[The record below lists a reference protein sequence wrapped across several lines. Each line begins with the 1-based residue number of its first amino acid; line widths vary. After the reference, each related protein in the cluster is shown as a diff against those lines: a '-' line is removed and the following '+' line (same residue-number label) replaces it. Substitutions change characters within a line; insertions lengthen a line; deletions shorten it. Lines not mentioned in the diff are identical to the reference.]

1 MATEVRLPELG
12 EGVERA
18 DVVRVLVAPG
28 DTVAVD
34 QPLLEIETDKATV
47 EVPSPVAG
55 TVAAVAVEA
64 GATLAVGGLIAALE
78 SDGAAAEADVDTPEA
93 DSTPAADGASSDAD
107 TNPLAADA
115 TTAADAATTAAGAAP
130 PAAAAPAPGPSG
142 AAAPPPAA
150 TTPPT
155 PTAQNGAAAPERA
168 PASPAAAPPT
178 AQAPVAAPVGQF
190 GSDAGI
196 QSGDGGVSSP
206 PLPSAAPP
214 VSSPS
219 PATAAAPAP
228 PEPRSTAPRRRALAA
243 PSVRKLAREIGVDI
257 DAVEGSGANG
267 RVSLDDVKAH
277 ARRAMEQLRS
287 ASRPAAPG
295 QPPAPTLPDF
305 SRWGPIERTPMRN
318 VRRAVARRMSTAWQ
332 TVPHVT
338 QHDRAD
344 VGELEAVRRTLK
356 RTAPDLPLTVTAFAV
371 AVCAAALREFPQ
383 FNASLDTEREEIVY
397 KRYVN
402 IGVAVDT
409 ERGLIVPV
417 IPEADGKSLAALSTE
432 IAEVAAAART
442 AGLPRERLE
451 GGTFTI
457 TNLGGLGG
465 TAFTPIVNHPEVAI
479 LGMSRSAPAPV
490 WSGDRFEPRPMLPL
504 SLSYDH
510 RLIDGADAVRFLR
523 WVAERLEHPLLLELR
538 GPVAPEGKPGS
549 GESAP

>member
-55 TVAAVAVEA
+55 TVAALAVEA
-64 GATLAVGGLIAALE
+64 GATLAVGGLIASLE
-78 SDGAAAEADVDTPEA
+78 
-93 DSTPAADGASSDAD
+93 ADGASSDAD
-107 TNPLAADA
+107 ADPPAADA
-115 TTAADAATTAAGAAP
+115 TTAADEAATHAGAAP

-142 AAAPPPAA
+142 AAAAPPAA
-150 TTPPT
+150 TTLPAT
-155 PTAQNGAAAPERA
+155 PAAEGGAASPESA
-168 PASPAAAPPT
+168 LPSPAAAALG
-178 AQAPVAAPVGQF
+178 AQAPVAAPV
-190 GSDAGI
+190 
-196 QSGDGGVSSP
+196 SP
-206 PLPSAAPP
+206 PPPPSATPT

-219 PATAAAPAP
+219 TATAAAPTP
-228 PEPRSTAPRRRALAA
+228 PEPRSTTARRRALAA

-277 ARRAMEQLRS
+277 ARRAMERLRS
-287 ASRPAAPG
+287 PAPQPAGPG
-295 QPPAPTLPDF
+295 QPPVPALPDF

-318 VRRAVARRMSTAWQ
+318 VRRAVARRMSASWQ
-332 TVPHVT
+332 AVPHVT

-356 RTAPDLPLTVTAFAV
+356 RTSPELPLTVTAFAV

-383 FNASLDTEREEIVY
+383 FNASLDVARDEIVY

-417 IPEADGKSLAALSTE
+417 IPEADRKSLAALSAE

-442 AGLPRERLE
+442 TGLPRERLE

-490 WSGDRFEPRPMLPL
+490 WAGDRFEPRPMLPL

-523 WVAERLEHPLLLELR
+523 WVAERLEHPLLLELQAPPPPEQ
-538 GPVAPEGKPGS
+538 GPGPR
-549 GESAP
+549 

>member
-28 DTVAVD
+28 DTVAID

-47 EVPSPVAG
+47 EVPSPAAG

-64 GATLAVGGLIAALE
+64 GATLAVGGLIAAIE
-78 SDGAAAEADVDTPEA
+78 S
-93 DSTPAADGASSDAD
+93 DGASSDSSAD
-107 TNPLAADA
+107 LRAADA
-115 TTAADAATTAAGAAP
+115 TTAADAAARSAGAAAP
-130 PAAAAPAPGPSG
+130 PAAAAAPGPAG
-142 AAAPPPAA
+142 PAAPPPAA

-155 PTAQNGAAAPERA
+155 PTARDGAAAPESA
-168 PASPAAAPPT
+168 PASPAAAAPAAP
-178 AQAPVAAPVGQF
+178 APVAAP
-190 GSDAGI
+190 A
-196 QSGDGGVSSP
+196 SSP
-206 PLPSAAPP
+206 PPPSAAPP

-228 PEPRSTAPRRRALAA
+228 PEPRPATPRRRALAA
-243 PSVRKLAREIGVDI
+243 PSVRKLAREIGVDV

-287 ASRPAAPG
+287 PAPRPAGAG
-295 QPPAPTLPDF
+295 QPPVPALPDF
-305 SRWGPIERTPMRN
+305 SRWGPVERKPMRN
-318 VRRAVARRMSTAWQ
+318 VRRAVARRMSTSW

-356 RTAPDLPLTVTAFAV
+356 RTAPELPLTVTAFAV

-397 KRYVN
+397 KQYVN

-409 ERGLIVPV
+409 ERGLMVPV
-417 IPEADGKSLAALSTE
+417 IPDADGKSLAALSTE

-442 AGLPRERLE
+442 TGLPRERLE

-490 WSGDRFEPRPMLPL
+490 WAGDRFEPRPMLPL

-523 WVAERLEHPLLLELR
+523 WVAERLEHPLLLELQ
-538 GPVAPEGKPGS
+538 GPVAPEGKKVGS
-549 GESAP
+549 VVASRS

>member
-1 MATEVRLPELG
+1 MAKEVRLPELG

-64 GATLAVGGLIAALE
+64 GASLAVGGLIASLE
-78 SDGAAAEADVDTPEA
+78 PDGATPDGAAPPPTANVTQGDAATMDAAAAAAADDDPAPSPAVAASTRHAAAATPPAAPAPADGAAAPDR
-93 DSTPAADGASSDAD
+93 
-107 TNPLAADA
+107 
-115 TTAADAATTAAGAAP
+115 AGAPAP
-130 PAAAAPAPGPSG
+130 PAAEPAPPAQPPATAPAPSASPPP
-142 AAAPPPAA
+142 AAAGVPAPPPATA
-150 TTPPT
+150 TTPT
-155 PTAQNGAAAPERA
+155 P
-168 PASPAAAPPT
+168 
-178 AQAPVAAPVGQF
+178 
-190 GSDAGI
+190 
-196 QSGDGGVSSP
+196 GG
-206 PLPSAAPP
+206 
-214 VSSPS
+214 
-219 PATAAAPAP
+219 PAP
-228 PEPRSTAPRRRALAA
+228 SPRRRALAA
-243 PSVRKLAREIGVDI
+243 PSVRKLAREIGVDV

-277 ARRAMEQLRS
+277 ARRAMEQLR
-287 ASRPAAPG
+287 APAPPPVSG
-295 QPPAPTLPDF
+295 QPPVPALPDF
-305 SRWGPIERTPMRN
+305 SRWGPVERTPMRN
-318 VRRAVARRMSTAWQ
+318 VRRTVARRMSASWQ

-356 RTAPDLPLTVTAFAV
+356 RTAPELPLTVTAFAV

-383 FNASLDTEREEIVY
+383 FNASIDTARDEIVY

-417 IPEADGKSLAALSTE
+417 IPEADRKGLAALSTE

-442 AGLPRERLE
+442 TGLPRERLE

-479 LGMSRSAPAPV
+479 LGLSRSAAAPV
-490 WSGDRFEPRPMLPL
+490 WAGDRFEPRPMLPL

-523 WVAERLEHPLLLELR
+523 WVAERLEHPLLLELQAPA
-538 GPVAPEGKPGS
+538 GPDQASEPR
-549 GESAP
+549 

>member
-28 DTVAVD
+28 DTVGVD

-55 TVAAVAVEA
+55 TVSAVAVEA
-64 GATLAVGGLIAALE
+64 GATLAVGGLIASLE
-78 SDGAAAEADVDTPEA
+78 PDGAT
-93 DSTPAADGASSDAD
+93 
-107 TNPLAADA
+107 
-115 TTAADAATTAAGAAP
+115 ADAATETPAVDAATAADTAATDASPSEAVAGDAAPHRTPEPASPPDAPTPATAPTPASVAPASGLATAATRPSSPATPASPATSAPVPAP
-130 PAAAAPAPGPSG
+130 PAATAG
-142 AAAPPPAA
+142 
-150 TTPPT
+150 PPT
-155 PTAQNGAAAPERA
+155 P
-168 PASPAAAPPT
+168 
-178 AQAPVAAPVGQF
+178 
-190 GSDAGI
+190 
-196 QSGDGGVSSP
+196 GG
-206 PLPSAAPP
+206 
-214 VSSPS
+214 S
-219 PATAAAPAP
+219 PAT
-228 PEPRSTAPRRRALAA
+228 TPRRRALAA

-287 ASRPAAPG
+287 PAPRPAVPEQPVAP
-295 QPPAPTLPDF
+295 ALPDF
-305 SRWGPIERTPMRN
+305 SRWGPVERKPMRN
-318 VRRAVARRMSTAWQ
+318 VRRTVARRMSTSWQ

-383 FNASLDTEREEIVY
+383 FNASIDTARDEIVY

-417 IPEADGKSLAALSTE
+417 IPEADRKSLAALSTE
-432 IAEVAAAART
+432 IAEVAAAARAT
-442 AGLPRERLE
+442 GLPRERLE

-465 TAFTPIVNHPEVAI
+465 TAFTPIVNYPEVAI

-490 WSGDRFEPRPMLPL
+490 WTGERFEPRPMLPL

-523 WVAERLEHPLLLELR
+523 WVAERLEHPLLLELQ
-538 GPVAPEGKPGS
+538 APAEPN
-549 GESAP
+549 GESAPA

>member
-1 MATEVRLPELG
+1 MATEVRLPALG

-18 DVVRVLVAPG
+18 DVVRVLVVPG
-28 DTVAVD
+28 DTVAID

-64 GATLAVGGLIAALE
+64 GASLPVGGLIASLE
-78 SDGAAAEADVDTPEA
+78 AAGAAPDAAADTP
-93 DSTPAADGASSDAD
+93 
-107 TNPLAADA
+107 AADA
-115 TTAADAATTAAGAAP
+115 TTTE
-130 PAAAAPAPGPSG
+130 AAAATAVGTAATAVPAPSQSGAEPPAPGATRSPATPAPAIG
-142 AAAPPPAA
+142 AAAPGPTTAATPTPLPTSPAPPA
-150 TTPPT
+150 
-155 PTAQNGAAAPERA
+155 
-168 PASPAAAPPT
+168 PAIVAPP
-178 AQAPVAAPVGQF
+178 A
-190 GSDAGI
+190 
-196 QSGDGGVSSP
+196 SSP
-206 PLPSAAPP
+206 PADAPAQGFPAP
-214 VSSPS
+214 VS
-219 PATAAAPAP
+219 
-228 PEPRSTAPRRRALAA
+228 RRRALAA

-277 ARRAMEQLRS
+277 AKRAMAQLR
-287 ASRPAAPG
+287 ARA
-295 QPPAPTLPDF
+295 PAPAQPSAPELPDF

-318 VRRAVARRMSTAWQ
+318 VRRAVARRMSTSWQ

-371 AVCAAALREFPQ
+371 AVCAAALKEFPQ
-383 FNASLDTEREEIVY
+383 FNASLDTARDEIVY

-417 IPEADGKSLAALSTE
+417 IPEADRKSLAALSTE

-442 AGLPRERLE
+442 TGLPRERLE

-465 TAFTPIVNHPEVAI
+465 TAFTPIVNYPEVAI

-490 WSGDRFEPRPMLPL
+490 WAGDRFEPRPMLPL

-538 GPVAPEGKPGS
+538 GPVAPEGKG
-549 GESAP
+549 

>member
-1 MATEVRLPELG
+1 MATEVRLPALG

-18 DVVRVLVAPG
+18 DVVRVLVVPG
-28 DTVAVD
+28 DTVAID

-55 TVAAVAVEA
+55 TVAAVAVET
-64 GATLAVGGLIAALE
+64 GASLPVGGLIASFEA
-78 SDGAAAEADVDTPEA
+78 DGAAIDAPTDE
-93 DSTPAADGASSDAD
+93 TPAAAD
-107 TNPLAADA
+107 SA
-115 TTAADAATTAAGAAP
+115 TGTGVAVPTDP
-130 PAAAAPAPGPSG
+130 APAPSPT
-142 AAAPPPAA
+142 AEPPPPPPPA
-150 TTPPT
+150 T
-155 PTAQNGAAAPERA
+155 
-168 PASPAAAPPT
+168 
-178 AQAPVAAPVGQF
+178 VAAP
-190 GSDAGI
+190 S
-196 QSGDGGVSSP
+196 
-206 PLPSAAPP
+206 PSATAK
-214 VSSPS
+214 PS
-219 PATAAAPAP
+219 
-228 PEPRSTAPRRRALAA
+228 RRRALAA

-287 ASRPAAPG
+287 PAPQPAGPGHPAAP
-295 QPPAPTLPDF
+295 ALPDF

-318 VRRAVARRMSTAWQ
+318 VRRTVARRMSTSWQ

-371 AVCAAALREFPQ
+371 AVCAAALKEFPQ
-383 FNASLDTEREEIVY
+383 FNASLDVARDEIVY

-417 IPEADGKSLAALSTE
+417 IPEADRKSLAALSTE

-442 AGLPRERLE
+442 TGLPRERLE

-479 LGMSRSAPAPV
+479 LGMSRSVPAPV
-490 WSGDRFEPRPMLPL
+490 WTGDRFEPRPMLPL

-538 GPVAPEGKPGS
+538 GPVAPEGKSGS
-549 GESAP
+549 GKPAP

>member
-28 DTVAVD
+28 DTVSVD

-55 TVAAVAVEA
+55 TVAALAVEA
-64 GATLAVGGLIAALE
+64 GATLAVGGLIASLE
-78 SDGAAAEADVDTPEA
+78 SDGDAPAPVDTPAAAETPVD
-93 DSTPAADGASSDAD
+93 
-107 TNPLAADA
+107 
-115 TTAADAATTAAGAAP
+115 
-130 PAAAAPAPGPSG
+130 
-142 AAAPPPAA
+142 AAPPP
-150 TTPPT
+150 PP
-155 PTAQNGAAAPERA
+155 PVP
-168 PASPAAAPPT
+168 PAPP
-178 AQAPVAAPVGQF
+178 
-190 GSDAGI
+190 
-196 QSGDGGVSSP
+196 
-206 PLPSAAPP
+206 APP
-214 VSSPS
+214 
-219 PATAAAPAP
+219 TAAAPAP
-228 PEPRSTAPRRRALAA
+228 ATSPPPAAAPAPPAPASRRRALAA

-267 RVSLDDVKAH
+267 RVRLDDVKAH

-287 ASRPAAPG
+287 PAKAPVPG
-295 QPPAPTLPDF
+295 HPAVPAVPAVPALPDF
-305 SRWGPIERTPMRN
+305 SRWGPVERKPMRN
-318 VRRAVARRMSTAWQ
+318 VRRAVARRMSTSWQ

-344 VGELEAVRRTLK
+344 VSELEAVRGTLK
-356 RTAPDLPLTVTAFAV
+356 RTSPELPLTVTAFAV
-371 AVCAAALREFPQ
+371 AVCAAALKEFPQ
-383 FNASLDTEREEIVY
+383 FNASLDTARDEIVF

-417 IPEADGKSLAALSTE
+417 IPDADRKGLAALSTE

-442 AGLPRERLE
+442 TGLPRERLE

-465 TAFTPIVNHPEVAI
+465 TAFTPIVNYPEVAI

-490 WSGDRFEPRPMLPL
+490 WAGDRFEPRPMLPL

-523 WVAERLEHPLLLELR
+523 WVAERLEHPLLLELQTR
-538 GPVAPEGKPGS
+538 TAPDS
-549 GESAP
+549 

>member
-55 TVAAVAVEA
+55 TIAAVAVEP

-78 SDGAAAEADVDTPEA
+78 SDGA
-93 DSTPAADGASSDAD
+93 SSDTDAD
-107 TNPLAADA
+107 LPAADA
-115 TTAADAATTAAGAAP
+115 TAAADAATHAGAAATHANAAATHAGAAATHAGAAAPEATAPASGRSGAPAP
-130 PAAAAPAPGPSG
+130 PPTATTLPAAPAAEGGAAAPESAPASAAAAAPA
-142 AAAPPPAA
+142 
-150 TTPPT
+150 
-155 PTAQNGAAAPERA
+155 
-168 PASPAAAPPT
+168 
-178 AQAPVAAPVGQF
+178 AQAPVAAPV
-190 GSDAGI
+190 
-196 QSGDGGVSSP
+196 SSP
-206 PLPSAAPP
+206 PPPSAAPP

-219 PATAAAPAP
+219 PPSAPPPVSSPSPTTAAAPAP
-228 PEPRSTAPRRRALAA
+228 PEPQSTTPRRRALAA

-287 ASRPAAPG
+287 PAEAPVRG
-295 QPPAPTLPDF
+295 QPAVPTVPTLPDF

-318 VRRAVARRMSTAWQ
+318 VRRAVARRMSTSWQ

-356 RTAPDLPLTVTAFAV
+356 RTSPELPLTVTAFAV

-383 FNASLDTEREEIVY
+383 FNASLDTERGEIVY

-417 IPEADGKSLAALSTE
+417 IPDADRKSLAALSTE

-442 AGLPRERLE
+442 TGLPRERLE

-465 TAFTPIVNHPEVAI
+465 TAFTPIVNYPEVAI

-490 WSGDRFEPRPMLPL
+490 WAGDRFEPRPMLPL

-523 WVAERLEHPLLLELR
+523 WVAERLEHPLLLELQ
-538 GPVAPEGKPGS
+538 APAPNGQ
-549 GESAP
+549 ESAPA

>member
-18 DVVRVLVAPG
+18 DIVRVLVAPG

-55 TVAAVAVEA
+55 TVAVVAVEA
-64 GATLAVGGLIAALE
+64 GASLAVGGLIASLE
-78 SDGAAAEADVDTPEA
+78 
-93 DSTPAADGASSDAD
+93 ADGASSDAD
-107 TNPLAADA
+107 ADLPTTDA
-115 TTAADAATTAAGAAP
+115 TTAADAAAAHASAAP
-130 PAAAAPAPGPSG
+130 PAAAAPAPSPSG
-142 AAAPPPAA
+142 AAAHRPAA
-150 TTPPT
+150 TTLPATPPAEGGT
-155 PTAQNGAAAPERA
+155 AAPESA
-168 PASPAAAPPT
+168 LPSPAAAAAAAP
-178 AQAPVAAPVGQF
+178 APVAAPV
-190 GSDAGI
+190 
-196 QSGDGGVSSP
+196 SSP
-206 PLPSAAPP
+206 RPPSTAPP
-214 VSSPS
+214 VPSLS

-228 PEPRSTAPRRRALAA
+228 GEPQSTTPRRRALAA

-287 ASRPAAPG
+287 PAPQPARPA
-295 QPPAPTLPDF
+295 QPPVPALPDF

-318 VRRAVARRMSTAWQ
+318 VRRAVARRMSASWQ

-344 VGELEAVRRTLK
+344 VGELDAVRRTLK
-356 RTAPDLPLTVTAFAV
+356 RTSPELPLTVTAFAV

-383 FNASLDTEREEIVY
+383 FNASIDTARDEIVY

-417 IPEADGKSLAALSTE
+417 IPEADRKSLAALSTE

-442 AGLPRERLE
+442 TGLPRERLE

-490 WSGDRFEPRPMLPL
+490 WAGDRFEPRPMLPL

-523 WVAERLEHPLLLELR
+523 WVAERLEHPLLLELQ
-538 GPVAPEGKPGS
+538 PPAS
-549 GESAP
+549 ANGESAPA

>member
-1 MATEVRLPELG
+1 MHGERRLATEVRLPELG

-64 GATLAVGGLIAALE
+64 GATLAVGGLIASLE
-78 SDGAAAEADVDTPEA
+78 PDGPAAAEAPSAAEE
-93 DSTPAADGASSDAD
+93 PAAEAPAAGDPGPSPAASATLPPGPPASAVPPRAAAPVSSRAP
-107 TNPLAADA
+107 TTSPALAASA
-115 TTAADAATTAAGAAP
+115 TPPPGPPASAVPPRAAAAVSSRAPTTSPAPVATRGVTHGTMVSQDKGQRSTAGAAP
-130 PAAAAPAPGPSG
+130 LPPGPQPVPGAPTQRSG
-142 AAAPPPAA
+142 RP
-150 TTPPT
+150 
-155 PTAQNGAAAPERA
+155 
-168 PASPAAAPPT
+168 
-178 AQAPVAAPVGQF
+178 
-190 GSDAGI
+190 
-196 QSGDGGVSSP
+196 
-206 PLPSAAPP
+206 
-214 VSSPS
+214 
-219 PATAAAPAP
+219 
-228 PEPRSTAPRRRALAA
+228 ALAA

-257 DAVEGSGANG
+257 DAVQGSAANG

-287 ASRPAAPG
+287 PA
-295 QPPAPTLPDF
+295 QPPVPALPDF

-318 VRRAVARRMSTAWQ
+318 VRRAVARRMSQAWQ

-344 VGELEAVRRTLK
+344 IGEFEAVRRTLK
-356 RTAPDLPLTVTAFAV
+356 RTSPDVPLTVTAFAV
-371 AVCAAALREFPQ
+371 AVAAAGLREFPQ
-383 FNASLDTEREEIVY
+383 FNASLDTARDEIVY
-397 KRYVN
+397 KRYINV
-402 IGVAVDT
+402 GVAVDT

-417 IPEADGKSLAALSTE
+417 IPQADRKSLATLSTE
-432 IAEVAAAART
+432 IAELAAAVR
-442 AGLPRERLE
+442 GGGVPPERLA

-465 TAFTPIVNHPEVAI
+465 TAFTPIVNYPEVAI

-490 WSGDRFEPRPMLPL
+490 WVDGRFEPRPMLPL

-523 WVAERLEHPLLLELR
+523 WVADRLEHPLLLELQS
-538 GPVAPEGKPGS
+538 PAPGQ
-549 GESAP
+549 ESAPKNGQATNPCRPG

>member
-34 QPLLEIETDKATV
+34 QALLEIETDKATV

-55 TVAAVAVEA
+55 TVTTVAAEA
-64 GATLAVGGLIAALE
+64 GATLAVGGLIASLDA
-78 SDGAAAEADVDTPEA
+78 DGDGPVEDAPTEAGAEAPAAE
-93 DSTPAADGASSDAD
+93 TPAAE
-107 TNPLAADA
+107 
-115 TTAADAATTAAGAAP
+115 
-130 PAAAAPAPGPSG
+130 PA
-142 AAAPPPAA
+142 
-150 TTPPT
+150 
-155 PTAQNGAAAPERA
+155 
-168 PASPAAAPPT
+168 
-178 AQAPVAAPVGQF
+178 
-190 GSDAGI
+190 
-196 QSGDGGVSSP
+196 
-206 PLPSAAPP
+206 
-214 VSSPS
+214 PS
-219 PATAAAPAP
+219 PATGPTPPSPAAPAT
-228 PEPRSTAPRRRALAA
+228 PEPRSATPRRRALAA
-243 PSVRKLAREIGVDI
+243 PSVRKLAREVGVDV

-277 ARRAMEQLRS
+277 TRRAMERLRS
-287 ASRPAAPG
+287 PAVQPAGPG
-295 QPPAPTLPDF
+295 QPPVPALPDF

-318 VRRAVARRMSTAWQ
+318 VRRTVARRMSASWQ

-356 RTAPDLPLTVTAFAV
+356 RTSPELPLTVTAFAV

-383 FNASLDTEREEIVY
+383 FNASIDTARGEIVY

-417 IPEADGKSLAALSTE
+417 IPAAERKSLAALSTE

-442 AGLPRERLE
+442 TGLPRERLE

-479 LGMSRSAPAPV
+479 LGLSRSAPAPV
-490 WSGDRFEPRPMLPL
+490 WAGDRFEPRPLLPL

-523 WVAERLEHPLLLELR
+523 WVAERLEHPLLLELQT
-538 GPVAPEGKPGS
+538 AAS
-549 GESAP
+549 ADGESAPA

>member
-28 DTVAVD
+28 ESVAVD

-64 GATLAVGGLIAALE
+64 GASLPVGGLIASLE
-78 SDGAAAEADVDTPEA
+78 ADGAAMDAPADE
-93 DSTPAADGASSDAD
+93 TPAAAD
-107 TNPLAADA
+107 SV
-115 TTAADAATTAAGAAP
+115 AGTDVAAP
-130 PAAAAPAPGPSG
+130 PNVAPAPSPTAEPAPPPPPATVAAPA
-142 AAAPPPAA
+142 
-150 TTPPT
+150 
-155 PTAQNGAAAPERA
+155 
-168 PASPAAAPPT
+168 AS
-178 AQAPVAAPVGQF
+178 
-190 GSDAGI
+190 
-196 QSGDGGVSSP
+196 
-206 PLPSAAPP
+206 
-214 VSSPS
+214 
-219 PATAAAPAP
+219 ATATP
-228 PEPRSTAPRRRALAA
+228 SRRRALAA

-257 DAVEGSGANG
+257 DAVEGSGANR
-267 RVSLDDVKAH
+267 RVSLGDVKAH
-277 ARRAMEQLRS
+277 ARRAMERLRS
-287 ASRPAAPG
+287 PVPRPAGAG
-295 QPPAPTLPDF
+295 QPPVPALPDF
-305 SRWGPIERTPMRN
+305 SRWGPVERKPMRN
-318 VRRAVARRMSTAWQ
+318 VRRAVARRMSTSWQ

-356 RTAPDLPLTVTAFAV
+356 RTAPELPLTVTAFAV

-383 FNASLDTEREEIVY
+383 FNASLDTERDEIVY

-417 IPEADGKSLAALSTE
+417 IPDADGKSLAALSTE

-442 AGLPRERLE
+442 SGLPRERLE

-490 WSGDRFEPRPMLPL
+490 WTGDRFEPRPMLPL

-523 WVAERLEHPLLLELR
+523 WVAERLEHPLLLELQ
-538 GPVAPEGKPGS
+538 GPVAPEGKKVGS
-549 GESAP
+549 VAASRS

>member
-18 DVVRVLVAPG
+18 DVVRVLVSPG
-28 DTVAVD
+28 DTVTLD

-55 TVAAVAVEA
+55 TVAAVAVEP
-64 GATLAVGGLIAALE
+64 GASLAVGGLIASVEA
-78 SDGAAAEADVDTPEA
+78 DGGGPATDPPTETGTEAPEAAAPGQ
-93 DSTPAADGASSDAD
+93 SPATGPVSSPPPPATAAPASS
-107 TNPLAADA
+107 PPA
-115 TTAADAATTAAGAAP
+115 TTAAPVAG
-130 PAAAAPAPGPSG
+130 
-142 AAAPPPAA
+142 
-150 TTPPT
+150 
-155 PTAQNGAAAPERA
+155 A
-168 PASPAAAPPT
+168 PAS
-178 AQAPVAAPVGQF
+178 
-190 GSDAGI
+190 
-196 QSGDGGVSSP
+196 SP
-206 PLPSAAPP
+206 Q
-214 VSSPS
+214 
-219 PATAAAPAP
+219 
-228 PEPRSTAPRRRALAA
+228 RRALAA

-267 RVSLDDVKAH
+267 RVSLGDVKAH

-287 ASRPAAPG
+287 PAPRPAVPG
-295 QPPAPTLPDF
+295 QPPVPALPDF

-318 VRRAVARRMSTAWQ
+318 VRRTVARRMSTSWQ

-383 FNASLDTEREEIVY
+383 FNASLDTARGEIVY

-409 ERGLIVPV
+409 QRGLIVPV
-417 IPEADGKSLAALSTE
+417 IPEADRKSLAALSTE

-442 AGLPRERLE
+442 TGLPRERLE

-479 LGMSRSAPAPV
+479 LGLSRSAPAPV
-490 WSGDRFEPRPMLPL
+490 WAGDRFEPRPMLPL

-523 WVAERLEHPLLLELR
+523 WVAERFEHPLLLELQTAA
-538 GPVAPEGKPGS
+538 GPNGGAGPQAEGAT
-549 GESAP
+549 E

>member
-55 TVAAVAVEA
+55 TVAAVAVDA
-64 GATLAVGGLIAALE
+64 GATLAVGGLIASLE
-78 SDGAAAEADVDTPEA
+78 ADGDGPVPDAPTKAGAEA
-93 DSTPAADGASSDAD
+93 PAVE
-107 TNPLAADA
+107 T
-115 TTAADAATTAAGAAP
+115 
-130 PAAAAPAPGPSG
+130 
-142 AAAPPPAA
+142 
-150 TTPPT
+150 
-155 PTAQNGAAAPERA
+155 
-168 PASPAAAPPT
+168 
-178 AQAPVAAPVGQF
+178 
-190 GSDAGI
+190 
-196 QSGDGGVSSP
+196 
-206 PLPSAAPP
+206 PSAEPA
-214 VSSPS
+214 PS
-219 PATAAAPAP
+219 PATGPTPPSPAAPAT
-228 PEPRSTAPRRRALAA
+228 PEPRSATPRRRALAA

-287 ASRPAAPG
+287 PTPRPAGPG
-295 QPPAPTLPDF
+295 QPPFPALPDF

-318 VRRAVARRMSTAWQ
+318 VRRTVARRMSTSWQ

-356 RTAPDLPLTVTAFAV
+356 RTSPDLPLTVTAFAV
-371 AVCAAALREFPQ
+371 AVCAAALRQFPQ
-383 FNASLDTEREEIVY
+383 FNASIDVARDEIVY

-417 IPEADGKSLAALSTE
+417 IPEADRKSLAALSTE

-442 AGLPRERLE
+442 TGLPRERLE

-479 LGMSRSAPAPV
+479 LGLSRSAPAPV
-490 WSGDRFEPRPMLPL
+490 WAGDRFEPRPMLPL

-523 WVAERLEHPLLLELR
+523 WVAERLEHPLLLELQGSAEPDEER
-538 GPVAPEGKPGS
+538 EPPGS
-549 GESAP
+549 AP

>member
-28 DTVAVD
+28 DAVAVD

-64 GATLAVGGLIAALE
+64 GATLAVGGLIASLE
-78 SDGAAAEADVDTPEA
+78 PEGAAD
-93 DSTPAADGASSDAD
+93 AADAAADMPGAGATTAADA
-107 TNPLAADA
+107 AAGATTAADAAATDAAADAAATDA
-115 TTAADAATTAAGAAP
+115 TTAADAAAAGATTAAAVAADPAPGPAAPPPPTTTTPPAAPTPAGGAPAPGPAAAATPTPPPASPALPTPP
-130 PAAAAPAPGPSG
+130 PAAAA
-142 AAAPPPAA
+142 
-150 TTPPT
+150 
-155 PTAQNGAAAPERA
+155 
-168 PASPAAAPPT
+168 
-178 AQAPVAAPVGQF
+178 
-190 GSDAGI
+190 
-196 QSGDGGVSSP
+196 VSSRP
-206 PLPSAAPP
+206 
-214 VSSPS
+214 
-219 PATAAAPAP
+219 PATAAAPATGSP
-228 PEPRSTAPRRRALAA
+228 APTSRRRALAA
-243 PSVRKLAREIGVDI
+243 PSVRKLAREIGVDV

-277 ARRAMEQLRS
+277 ARRTMERLRS
-287 ASRPAAPG
+287 PAQTPAQPSAP
-295 QPPAPTLPDF
+295 ALPDF

-318 VRRAVARRMSTAWQ
+318 VRRAVARRMSTSWQ

-344 VGELEAVRRTLK
+344 IGELEAVRRTLK
-356 RTAPDLPLTVTAFAV
+356 RTSPELPLTVTAFAV
-371 AVCAAALREFPQ
+371 AVVAAALREFPQ
-383 FNASLDTEREEIVY
+383 FNASLDTAREEIVY

-402 IGVAVDT
+402 VGVAVDT

-417 IPEADGKSLAALSTE
+417 IPGADGKSLAALSAE

-442 AGLPRERLE
+442 TGLPRERLE

-490 WSGDRFEPRPMLPL
+490 WVGDRFEPRPMLPL

-538 GPVAPEGKPGS
+538 PETAPGS
-549 GESAP
+549 

>member
-55 TVAAVAVEA
+55 TVTAVAAEA
-64 GATLAVGGLIAALE
+64 GATLAVGGLIASLE
-78 SDGAAAEADVDTPEA
+78 ADGDGPVPDAPTEAGAEAPPAE
-93 DSTPAADGASSDAD
+93 TPAAE
-107 TNPLAADA
+107 
-115 TTAADAATTAAGAAP
+115 
-130 PAAAAPAPGPSG
+130 PAPGP
-142 AAAPPPAA
+142 A
-150 TTPPT
+150 TDPTPP
-155 PTAQNGAAAPERA
+155 
-168 PASPAAAPPT
+168 SPAA
-178 AQAPVAAPVGQF
+178 PV
-190 GSDAGI
+190 
-196 QSGDGGVSSP
+196 
-206 PLPSAAPP
+206 
-214 VSSPS
+214 
-219 PATAAAPAP
+219 P
-228 PEPRSTAPRRRALAA
+228 PEPQSTTPRRRALAA
-243 PSVRKLAREIGVDI
+243 PSVRKLAREIGVDV
-257 DAVEGSGANG
+257 DAVEGSGANR

-287 ASRPAAPG
+287 PAPQPAGPG
-295 QPPAPTLPDF
+295 QPTVPALPDF

-318 VRRAVARRMSTAWQ
+318 VRRAVARRMSASWQ

-356 RTAPDLPLTVTAFAV
+356 RTSPELPLTVTAFAV

-383 FNASLDTEREEIVY
+383 FNASIDVARDEIVY

-402 IGVAVDT
+402 VGVAVDT

-417 IPEADGKSLAALSTE
+417 ILDADRKSLAALSTE

-442 AGLPRERLE
+442 TGLPRERLE

-465 TAFTPIVNHPEVAI
+465 TAFTPIVNHPEAAI
-479 LGMSRSAPAPV
+479 LGLSRSAPAPV
-490 WSGDRFEPRPMLPL
+490 WTGDRFEPRPMLPL

-523 WVAERLEHPLLLELR
+523 WVAERLEHPLLLELQS
-538 GPVAPEGKPGS
+538 PAS
-549 GESAP
+549 ANGESAPA

>member
-28 DTVAVD
+28 ESVAVD

-64 GATLAVGGLIAALE
+64 GATLAVGGLIAAIE
-78 SDGAAAEADVDTPEA
+78 S
-93 DSTPAADGASSDAD
+93 DGASSDSSAD
-107 TNPLAADA
+107 LPAADA
-115 TTAADAATTAAGAAP
+115 TTAADAAARSAGAAAP
-130 PAAAAPAPGPSG
+130 PAAAAAPGPSG
-142 AAAPPPAA
+142 PAAPPPAA
-150 TTPPT
+150 TTPPA
-155 PTAQNGAAAPERA
+155 PTARDGAAAPESA
-168 PASPAAAPPT
+168 PASPAAA
-178 AQAPVAAPVGQF
+178 APAAP
-190 GSDAGI
+190 APMAAP
-196 QSGDGGVSSP
+196 VSSP
-206 PLPSAAPP
+206 PPPSAAPP
-214 VSSPS
+214 ASSPS
-219 PATAAAPAP
+219 PATAAEPAP
-228 PEPRSTAPRRRALAA
+228 PEPRSATPRRRALAA
-243 PSVRKLAREIGVDI
+243 PSVRKLAREIGVDV
-257 DAVEGSGANG
+257 DAVEGSGTNG

-277 ARRAMEQLRS
+277 ARRAMERLRS
-287 ASRPAAPG
+287 PAPPPAGPGQPAAP
-295 QPPAPTLPDF
+295 ALPDF
-305 SRWGPIERTPMRN
+305 SRWGPVERKPMRN
-318 VRRAVARRMSTAWQ
+318 VRRAVARRMSTSWQ

-356 RTAPDLPLTVTAFAV
+356 RTAPELPLNVTAFAV

-417 IPEADGKSLAALSTE
+417 IPEADRKSLAALSTE

-442 AGLPRERLE
+442 TGLPRERLE

-490 WSGDRFEPRPMLPL
+490 WTGDRFEPRPMLPL

-523 WVAERLEHPLLLELR
+523 WVAERLEHPLLLELQ
-538 GPVAPEGKPGS
+538 APAPNGQ
-549 GESAP
+549 ESAST

>member
-1 MATEVRLPELG
+1 MHGERRLATEVRLPELG

-18 DVVRVLVAPG
+18 DVVRVLVTPG
-28 DTVAVD
+28 DTVALD

-64 GATLAVGGLIAALE
+64 GATLAVGGLIASL
-78 SDGAAAEADVDTPEA
+78 EADGDRPAPAHAPAETRTDATAPPP
-93 DSTPAADGASSDAD
+93 SPAAPAASAPPPAVAPPAS
-107 TNPLAADA
+107 L
-115 TTAADAATTAAGAAP
+115 P
-130 PAAAAPAPGPSG
+130 PAAAPTPPAPAP
-142 AAAPPPAA
+142 AP
-150 TTPPT
+150 
-155 PTAQNGAAAPERA
+155 
-168 PASPAAAPPT
+168 
-178 AQAPVAAPVGQF
+178 
-190 GSDAGI
+190 
-196 QSGDGGVSSP
+196 
-206 PLPSAAPP
+206 
-214 VSSPS
+214 
-219 PATAAAPAP
+219 
-228 PEPRSTAPRRRALAA
+228 APRRRALAA

-277 ARRAMEQLRS
+277 ARRAMEQARS
-287 ASRPAAPG
+287 PAPRPAAPG
-295 QPPAPTLPDF
+295 QPAAPALPDF
-305 SRWGPIERTPMRN
+305 SRWGPVERKPMRN
-318 VRRAVARRMSTAWQ
+318 VRQAVARRMSTSWQ

-383 FNASLDTEREEIVY
+383 FNASLDVARDEIVY

-442 AGLPRERLE
+442 TGLPRERLE

-490 WSGDRFEPRPMLPL
+490 WAGDRFEPRPMLPL

-523 WVAERLEHPLLLELR
+523 WVAERLEHPLLLELQ
-538 GPVAPEGKPGS
+538 GSVAPEGK
-549 GESAP
+549 A

>member
-1 MATEVRLPELG
+1 M
-12 EGVERA
+12 
-18 DVVRVLVAPG
+18 
-28 DTVAVD
+28 
-34 QPLLEIETDKATV
+34 
-47 EVPSPVAG
+47 
-55 TVAAVAVEA
+55 
-64 GATLAVGGLIAALE
+64 
-78 SDGAAAEADVDTPEA
+78 
-93 DSTPAADGASSDAD
+93 
-107 TNPLAADA
+107 
-115 TTAADAATTAAGAAP
+115 
-130 PAAAAPAPGPSG
+130 
-142 AAAPPPAA
+142 
-150 TTPPT
+150 
-155 PTAQNGAAAPERA
+155 
-168 PASPAAAPPT
+168 
-178 AQAPVAAPVGQF
+178 
-190 GSDAGI
+190 
-196 QSGDGGVSSP
+196 
-206 PLPSAAPP
+206 
-214 VSSPS
+214 
-219 PATAAAPAP
+219 
-228 PEPRSTAPRRRALAA
+228 
-243 PSVRKLAREIGVDI
+243 RKLAREIGVDI

-287 ASRPAAPG
+287 PAPRPAGPG
-295 QPPAPTLPDF
+295 QPAATALPDF
-305 SRWGPIERTPMRN
+305 SRWGPVERKPMRN

-356 RTAPDLPLTVTAFAV
+356 RTSPELPLTVTAFAL

-417 IPEADGKSLAALSTE
+417 IPEADGKSLAELSTE
-432 IAEVAAAART
+432 LAEVAAAART
-442 AGLPRERLE
+442 TGLPRERLE

-490 WSGDRFEPRPMLPL
+490 WAGDRFEPRPMLPL

-538 GPVAPEGKPGS
+538 PEATP
-549 GESAP
+549 

>member
-55 TVAAVAVEA
+55 TVAAVAVEP

-78 SDGAAAEADVDTPEA
+78 SDGA
-93 DSTPAADGASSDAD
+93 SSDTVAD
-107 TNPLAADA
+107 LPAADA
-115 TTAADAATTAAGAAP
+115 TTAADAATHAGAAATHAGAAAPEATAPASGRSGAPAP
-130 PAAAAPAPGPSG
+130 PPTATTLPAAPAAEGGAAAPESAPASAAAAAPA
-142 AAAPPPAA
+142 
-150 TTPPT
+150 
-155 PTAQNGAAAPERA
+155 
-168 PASPAAAPPT
+168 
-178 AQAPVAAPVGQF
+178 AQAPVAAQ
-190 GSDAGI
+190 
-196 QSGDGGVSSP
+196 VSSP
-206 PLPSAAPP
+206 PPPPAPPPVSSPPPPSAPPPMSSPPPPSAAPP

-219 PATAAAPAP
+219 PTTAAAPAP
-228 PEPRSTAPRRRALAA
+228 PEPQSTTPRRRALAA

-257 DAVEGSGANG
+257 DAVEGSGVNG

-287 ASRPAAPG
+287 PAEAPVPG
-295 QPPAPTLPDF
+295 QPAVPAVPTLPDF

-318 VRRAVARRMSTAWQ
+318 VRRAVARRMSTSWQ

-356 RTAPDLPLTVTAFAV
+356 RTSPELPLTVTAFAV

-383 FNASLDTEREEIVY
+383 FNASLDTERGEIVY

-417 IPEADGKSLAALSTE
+417 IPDADRKSLAALSTE

-442 AGLPRERLE
+442 TGLPRERLE

-465 TAFTPIVNHPEVAI
+465 TAFTPIVNYPEVAI

-490 WSGDRFEPRPMLPL
+490 WAGDRFEPRPMLPL

-523 WVAERLEHPLLLELR
+523 WVAERLEHPLLLELQ
-538 GPVAPEGKPGS
+538 APAPNGQ
-549 GESAP
+549 ESAPA

>member
-28 DTVAVD
+28 DTVSVD

-55 TVAAVAVEA
+55 TVAALAVEA
-64 GATLAVGGLIAALE
+64 GATLAVGGLIASLE
-78 SDGAAAEADVDTPEA
+78 SDGDAPAPVDTPAAAETPVD
-93 DSTPAADGASSDAD
+93 
-107 TNPLAADA
+107 
-115 TTAADAATTAAGAAP
+115 
-130 PAAAAPAPGPSG
+130 
-142 AAAPPPAA
+142 AAPPP
-150 TTPPT
+150 PP
-155 PTAQNGAAAPERA
+155 PVP
-168 PASPAAAPPT
+168 PAPP
-178 AQAPVAAPVGQF
+178 
-190 GSDAGI
+190 
-196 QSGDGGVSSP
+196 
-206 PLPSAAPP
+206 APP
-214 VSSPS
+214 
-219 PATAAAPAP
+219 TAAAPAP
-228 PEPRSTAPRRRALAA
+228 ATSPPPAAAPAPPAPASRRRALAA

-267 RVSLDDVKAH
+267 RVRLDDVKAH

-287 ASRPAAPG
+287 PAKAPVPG
-295 QPPAPTLPDF
+295 DPAVPAVPAVPDF
-305 SRWGPIERTPMRN
+305 SRWGPVERKPMRN
-318 VRRAVARRMSTAWQ
+318 VRRAVARRMSTSWQ

-344 VGELEAVRRTLK
+344 VSELEAVRGTLK
-356 RTAPDLPLTVTAFAV
+356 RTSPELPLTVTAFAV
-371 AVCAAALREFPQ
+371 AVCAAALKEFPQ
-383 FNASLDTEREEIVY
+383 FNASLDTARDEIVF

-417 IPEADGKSLAALSTE
+417 IPDADRKGLAALSTE

-442 AGLPRERLE
+442 TGLPRERLE

-465 TAFTPIVNHPEVAI
+465 TAFTPIVNYPEVAI

-490 WSGDRFEPRPMLPL
+490 WAGDRFEPRPMLPL

-523 WVAERLEHPLLLELR
+523 WVAERLEHPLLLELQTR
-538 GPVAPEGKPGS
+538 TAPDS
-549 GESAP
+549 

>member
-18 DVVRVLVAPG
+18 DIVRVLVAPG
-28 DTVAVD
+28 DSVAVD

-64 GATLAVGGLIAALE
+64 GATLAVGGLIASLE
-78 SDGAAAEADVDTPEA
+78 ADGGGPATDSPTEAGTEAPKAAAPEQ
-93 DSTPAADGASSDAD
+93 SPATVPVPSR
-107 TNPLAADA
+107 P
-115 TTAADAATTAAGAAP
+115 P
-130 PAAAAPAPGPSG
+130 PAAAAPASSPP
-142 AAAPPPAA
+142 APPAA
-150 TTPPT
+150 
-155 PTAQNGAAAPERA
+155 
-168 PASPAAAPPT
+168 
-178 AQAPVAAPVGQF
+178 PVAV
-190 GSDAGI
+190 
-196 QSGDGGVSSP
+196 
-206 PLPSAAPP
+206 
-214 VSSPS
+214 
-219 PATAAAPAP
+219 APAP
-228 PEPRSTAPRRRALAA
+228 SPRHRALAA
-243 PSVRKLAREIGVDI
+243 PSVRKLAREIGVEI

-287 ASRPAAPG
+287 
-295 QPPAPTLPDF
+295 PAPQPAGPGPPVPALPDF

-318 VRRAVARRMSTAWQ
+318 VRRTVARRMSASWQ

-356 RTAPDLPLTVTAFAV
+356 RTSPELPLTVTAFAV

-383 FNASLDTEREEIVY
+383 FNASIDTARDEIVY

-417 IPEADGKSLAALSTE
+417 IPEADQKSLAALSTE

-442 AGLPRERLE
+442 TGLPRERLE

-465 TAFTPIVNHPEVAI
+465 TAFTPIVNYPEVAI
-479 LGMSRSAPAPV
+479 LGMSRSTPAPV
-490 WSGDRFEPRPMLPL
+490 WAGDRFEPRPMLPL

-538 GPVAPEGKPGS
+538 AAAGPQDESGSPKTAP
-549 GESAP
+549 

>member
-18 DVVRVLVAPG
+18 DVVRVLVSPG

-64 GATLAVGGLIAALE
+64 GATLAVGGLIVALE
-78 SDGAAAEADVDTPEA
+78 P
-93 DSTPAADGASSDAD
+93 DGASSDAD
-107 TNPLAADA
+107 
-115 TTAADAATTAAGAAP
+115 
-130 PAAAAPAPGPSG
+130 G
-142 AAAPPPAA
+142 AAAPV
-150 TTPPT
+150 
-155 PTAQNGAAAPERA
+155 RA
-168 PASPAAAPPT
+168 PASPAAPAPAAP
-178 AQAPVAAPVGQF
+178 APVAAP
-190 GSDAGI
+190 
-196 QSGDGGVSSP
+196 VSSP

-219 PATAAAPAP
+219 PATAVAPAP
-228 PEPRSTAPRRRALAA
+228 PEPRSATPRRRALAA

-287 ASRPAAPG
+287 PAPRPAGPG
-295 QPPAPTLPDF
+295 QPAATALPDF
-305 SRWGPIERTPMRN
+305 SRWGPVERKPMRN

-356 RTAPDLPLTVTAFAV
+356 RTSPELPLTVTAFAL

-417 IPEADGKSLAALSTE
+417 IPEADGKSLAELSTE
-432 IAEVAAAART
+432 LAEVAAAART
-442 AGLPRERLE
+442 TGLPRERLE

-490 WSGDRFEPRPMLPL
+490 WAGDRFEPRPMLPL

-538 GPVAPEGKPGS
+538 PEATP
-549 GESAP
+549 